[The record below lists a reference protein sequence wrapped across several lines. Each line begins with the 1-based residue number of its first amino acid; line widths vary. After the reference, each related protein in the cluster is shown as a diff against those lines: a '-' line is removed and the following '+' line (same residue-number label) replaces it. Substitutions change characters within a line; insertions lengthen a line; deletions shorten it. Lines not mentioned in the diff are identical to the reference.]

1 MTLLNQH
8 QAVGIVALSNGLSES
23 QRQTIEQ
30 LEVVLAKLGL
40 EMKWP
45 ASLFKAMLDFCV
57 GIFIKRFVCV
67 KLISNNCLR

>member
-45 ASLFKAMLDFCV
+45 ASLFKKHSIYHATDQERAKILMDF
-57 GIFIKRFVCV
+57 
-67 KLISNNCLR
+67 L